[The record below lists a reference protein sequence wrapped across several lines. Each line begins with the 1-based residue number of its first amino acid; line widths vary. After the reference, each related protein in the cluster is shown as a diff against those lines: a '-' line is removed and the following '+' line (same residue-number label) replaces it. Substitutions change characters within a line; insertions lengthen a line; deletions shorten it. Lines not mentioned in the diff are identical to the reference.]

1 MIRANPTLD
10 DVVEDPGL
18 LLALDLEPLAL
29 LLDEAKT
36 CAAASINAARA
47 VQDEVLSRYAHEV
60 DRAFSRAGLTT
71 GAVRQ
76 PTRCGR
82 YELDVERFRRAD
94 GSLGAHVRLRAG
106 PP

>member
-1 MIRANPTLD
+1 MIRAKPALD

-36 CAAASINAARA
+36 CAAASLNAARA
-47 VQDEVLSRYAHEV
+47 VQDEVLSRYALEV
-60 DRAFSRAGLTT
+60 DRAFRRAGLVI
-71 GAVRQ
+71 GEVRH

-82 YELDVERFRRAD
+82 YELAVERFRRAD
-94 GSLGAHVRLRAG
+94 GSLGAQVRLRPG
-106 PP
+106 G